1 MWWNRRSSYIFIQI
15 NDKYTEDMTM
25 KFSKEEQKLFTLNI
39 IGLALCASAHIF
51 PSGLNILAVIIGFI
65 LIGYYC
71 IKSYEL
77 KKKAKDQTSETEE
90 Y

>member
-1 MWWNRRSSYIFIQI
+1 MIAH
-15 NDKYTEDMTM
+15 
-25 KFSKEEQKLFTLNI
+25 NI
-39 IGLALCASAHIF
+39 IASNAKRWLI
-51 PSGLNILAVIIGFI
+51 LNFFSCSEIMPVIIGFI

>member
-1 MWWNRRSSYIFIQI
+1 M
-15 NDKYTEDMTM
+15 
-25 KFSKEEQKLFTLNI
+25 
-39 IGLALCASAHIF
+39 
-51 PSGLNILAVIIGFI
+51 PVIIGFI